1 MPENQRQD
9 ESEIRN
15 RMRFLGERIK
25 HHQILYY
32 KEDRPEI
39 PDVDYDR
46 LVNELKSLEGKHP
59 HLSDSN
65 SPTKNIGGE
74 PDKSFSQVHH
84 TTPMLSLHNATSIGE
99 LHDWSRRMMRR
110 LESQAS
116 VKTNVAPAATP
127 ATTLMPANAAS
138 GRSAGALT
146 DEPVLSPDAT
156 ESAITDNVAG
166 NATSEME
173 DESHH
178 LGVYAVELKFDGLA
192 ISLCYENGILVRAS
206 TRGDGQVGEDVT
218 ENAKVIGDIPN
229 RLNSGAPAVLEVRG
243 EVYLR
248 LSAFRKLNETQLARQ
263 GKTYVNPRNA
273 AAGSLRQKNA
283 KITKERDLSFW
294 CYQMTTVEHSDEDA
308 AGILSH
314 IDALN
319 WLDSLGLPV
328 NEHARKVDDLAAVE
342 EYISE
347 FTDRRHELDYEFDGI
362 VVKVDDF
369 SVQAALGSDAKAPR
383 WAIAYKLPPEECST
397 LLRDIEVSVGPTGQV
412 TPFAALEPVVV
423 GGATVSTATLHN
435 EDQVAA
441 KNVRPGDTVIVRRA
455 GNVIPEVARSVLS
468 ARPDWSKPW
477 VFPRSCPV
485 CSEKLQRDK
494 NMSATFCVNYDCPRQ
509 IRRRIEHF
517 VSRGAMDIEF
527 LGELTIDLFVTEGL
541 LSDPADI
548 YSLDFNQVAKVKNFE
563 ALTLDIVNAAMNNG
577 EREASILL
585 LSRLGIPGIR
595 EGKATIL
602 VSAFA
607 TLQDLRAASP
617 EELQKAS
624 GVGSKLAELI
634 RAWFDNSENQAIIDD
649 LCSQD
654 NQRILNRLIVM
665 PSSEPRWVKNLRNA
679 IEASKRRGLSRL
691 LYALMIPEIGQTNAE
706 TLASG
711 FGGLDRIIAAS
722 EDELTAVEGFGPIIA
737 KSVYDW
743 FANPRSLQLVE
754 RLEAA
759 GVDTQVATPGALK
772 TDSSGALV
780 AVSGSDSTIS
790 NALSGKIVV
799 LTGKLD
805 GLTREQAKTAVQACG
820 GKCTTSVSTST
831 TMLIAGSKPS
841 KIKVSKAVTAGVRVV
856 NVENKNNFFEF
867 LKTGHLLA
875 ESIEPGS

>member
-1 MPENQRQD
+1 MPENRHQD

-32 KEDRPEI
+32 KEDRPDI

-46 LVNELKSLEGKHP
+46 LVHELESLEGKYP

-65 SPTKNIGGE
+65 SPTKNIGSE

-84 TTPMLSLHNATSIGE
+84 TTPMLSLHNATSISE
-99 LHDWSRRMMRR
+99 LHDWHQRMMRR

-116 VKTNVAPAATP
+116 TKTNVAPATTP
-127 ATTLMPANAAS
+127 ATTLIPATAAS
-138 GRSAGALT
+138 SSSSGVLA
-146 DEPVLSPDAT
+146 DEPALLPDAT
-156 ESAITDNVAG
+156 ESAITDDIASST
-166 NATSEME
+166 TSEMD

-229 RLNSGAPAVLEVRG
+229 RLNSGAPAMLEVRG

-283 KITKERDLSFW
+283 KITKERDLSFC
-294 CYQMTTVEHSDEDA
+294 CYQMTTVEHSVEDA
-308 AGILSH
+308 AEILSH

-342 EYISE
+342 EYIGE

-369 SVQAALGSDAKAPR
+369 SVQTALGSDAKAPR

-412 TPFAALEPVVV
+412 TPLAVLEPVVV
-423 GGATVSTATLHN
+423 GGATVSTTTLHN
-435 EDQVAA
+435 EDQVVA

-455 GNVIPEVARSVLS
+455 GNVIPEVAGPVLS
-468 ARPDWSKPW
+468 ARPDWAKPW
-477 VFPRSCPV
+477 IFPRSCPV
-485 CSEKLQRDK
+485 CGGKLRRDESA
-494 NMSATFCVNYDCPRQ
+494 SATFCVNYDCPRQ
-509 IRRRIEHF
+509 VRGRIEHF

-527 LGELTIDLFVTEGL
+527 LGERTIDLFVTEGL
-541 LSDPADI
+541 LNDPADI
-548 YSLDFNQVAKVKNFE
+548 YSLDFHRVAKVKNFE
-563 ALTLDIVNAAMNNG
+563 ALTVDIVNAAIRNG
-577 EREASILL
+577 EKQASILL
-585 LSRLGIPGIR
+585 LSRLGIPSIGR
-595 EGKATIL
+595 GKASML
-602 VSAFA
+602 ASAFE
-607 TLQDLRAASP
+607 TLQDLRAASS
-617 EELQKAS
+617 EELQKAK
-624 GVGSKLAELI
+624 GVGSKLAGSI
-634 RAWFDNSENQAIIDD
+634 RTWFDNSENQAIVDD

-654 NQRILNRLIVM
+654 NRRILNRLMVM
-665 PSSEPRWVKNLRNA
+665 PNSEPRWVKNLRNA
-679 IEASKRRGLSRL
+679 VEVSKQRSLSRL
-691 LYALMIPEIGQTNAE
+691 LYALVIPEIGQTNAE
-706 TLASG
+706 TLANR
-711 FGGLDRIIAAS
+711 FGSLDRIIAAS

-743 FANPRSLQLVE
+743 FVDPRSLQLVE
-754 RLEAA
+754 RLKAA
-759 GVDTQVATPGALK
+759 GVNTQVAAPGALK

-780 AVSGSDSTIS
+780 AVLDSDSTIS
-790 NALSGKIVV
+790 NTLSGKVVV

-820 GKCTTSVSTST
+820 GKCSTSVSAST
-831 TMLIAGSKPS
+831 AMLIAGSKPS
-841 KIKVSKAVTAGVRVV
+841 KIKVSKADAAGVRIV
-856 NVENKNNFFEF
+856 NLENKDNFLEF
-867 LKTGHLLA
+867 LKTGRMLA
-875 ESIEPGS
+875 ESIKPGS